1 MFLTKDEVVDLTGH
15 ARPAIQSRWLRTNA
29 IPFILG
35 GDGYPKVPKQSLLD
49 KIDCN
54 NSRDEKTES
63 QICGLIDITENWDKV
78 SESMMAELLGTTARA
93 LQGKRARGITPEN
106 VWSKV
111 DGSIMY
117 SLKRY
122 EAFLDTQWPA
132 HIPIAPAPPKP
143 AATNLR
149 RKKNTNQRT
158 PVTLL
163 V

>member
-1 MFLTKDEVVDLTGH
+1 MFLTKEEVADLTGH
-15 ARPAIQSRWLRTNA
+15 ARPVIQSRWLRTNC
-29 IPFILG
+29 IPFIIG
-35 GDGYPKVPKQSLLD
+35 GDGQPKVPRQSLLD
-49 KIDCN
+49 KIER
-54 NSRDEKTES
+54 SKSQEEKTEYP
-63 QICGLIDITENWDKV
+63 ICGLIEVTENWDKV

-106 VWSKV
+106 VWSKI

-122 EAFLDTQWPA
+122 EDFLESQWPTY
-132 HIPIAPAPPKP
+132 IPVAQTSTSPVAKNI
-143 AATNLR
+143 R
-149 RKKNTNQRT
+149 RKKNKNQQA